1 MVSALAKRDDHP
13 MLSAT
18 ITEARE
24 LDRRSSDG
32 VGVTLFWSPRT
43 NRLWVVV
50 EDSRDGHSF
59 EIDADPA
66 HALDVFHHPY
76 AYAPS
81 DIDSLIAA

>member
-1 MVSALAKRDDHP
+1 MGSAQAKRDDHP

-32 VGVTLFWSPRT
+32 IDVALFWSPRS
-43 NRLWVVV
+43 NRVWVVV
-50 EDSRDGHSF
+50 EDTRDGCSF

>member
-1 MVSALAKRDDHP
+1 MGSAQANRDDHS

-24 LDRRSSDG
+24 LDQRSSDG
-32 VGVTLFWSPRT
+32 IDVTLFWSART
-43 NRLWVVV
+43 NRVWVVV

-59 EIDADPA
+59 EIDCEPA